1 MIKAKLQESIM
12 TVLKKLGANVEN
24 VEISYPT
31 HSTQGDFS
39 TNVAFKYA
47 RQLNKNPLEF
57 ANEITKLILKES
69 INFLEKVQI
78 EKPGFI
84 NFWIL
89 DSYYLSHL
97 QSIEKEQI
105 KILPLSLGKQKKI
118 MIEFAHPNT
127 HKLFHI
133 GHLRNIS
140 SGESLSRILTVVG
153 NKVIRSNY
161 QGDVGLHIAKC
172 LWQLGKIVKTKGPD
186 LFKKKTLQE
195 KIALLGQAYSSGS
208 KAFEEDAKA
217 KKEIVEVNKMIYEQH
232 GDIISLWKETR
243 QWSLDYFDSIYARV
257 YTKFDRL
264 YFESEFAERGKKIIQ
279 EALKKKILVKSK
291 EAVIFDGKKY
301 GLDTRVFLNALGIPT
316 YEGKELALAEKEFS
330 DFGLLDKCMHVV
342 GPEQNSF
349 FKVTFKVE
357 ELLDP
362 KKYKDK
368 QKHLIGGWVRLKHG
382 KMSSRSGVVVEGQW
396 LIDEAK
402 KKIQEKFNCPGETAE
417 VLAVASVKYS
427 FLKKGISSEIVF
439 DFDESISLDGN
450 SAPYLIYTY
459 VRTKSVLSKVK
470 NIEQF
475 KITNINPEEKALLQ
489 SLHKFPEVV
498 YESAK
503 NFSPSIIANYLYDL
517 AQSYNLFYQKHP
529 ILRASDDLT
538 PFRLVLTKN
547 VGEVLR
553 RGLDL
558 LGIKTVEKM

>member
-31 HSTQGDFS
+31 HSAQGDFS

-78 EKPGFI
+78 EK
-84 NFWIL
+84 
-89 DSYYLSHL
+89 
-97 QSIEKEQI
+97 
-105 KILPLSLGKQKKI
+105 
-118 MIEFAHPNT
+118 
-127 HKLFHI
+127 
-133 GHLRNIS
+133 
-140 SGESLSRILTVVG
+140 
-153 NKVIRSNY
+153 
-161 QGDVGLHIAKC
+161 C

-208 KAFEEDAKA
+208 KAFEEDARA

-402 KKIQEKFNCPGETAE
+402 KKIQEKFNCPDETAE

-439 DFDESISLDGN
+439 DFDESISLDCN
-450 SAPYLIYTY
+450 SAPYLIYT
-459 VRTKSVLSKVK
+459 
-470 NIEQF
+470 
-475 KITNINPEEKALLQ
+475 
-489 SLHKFPEVV
+489 
-498 YESAK
+498 
-503 NFSPSIIANYLYDL
+503 
-517 AQSYNLFYQKHP
+517 
-529 ILRASDDLT
+529 
-538 PFRLVLTKN
+538 
-547 VGEVLR
+547 
-553 RGLDL
+553 
-558 LGIKTVEKM
+558 

>member
-31 HSTQGDFS
+31 HSAQGDFS

-172 LWQLGKIVKTKGPD
+172 LYKVKSQK
-186 LFKKKTLQE
+186 LKVKSLKNLHE
-195 KIALLGQAYSSGS
+195 KI
-208 KAFEEDAKA
+208 
-217 KKEIVEVNKMIYEQH
+217 
-232 GDIISLWKETR
+232 
-243 QWSLDYFDSIYARV
+243 
-257 YTKFDRL
+257 
-264 YFESEFAERGKKIIQ
+264 EF
-279 EALKKKILVKSK
+279 
-291 EAVIFDGKKY
+291 
-301 GLDTRVFLNALGIPT
+301 
-316 YEGKELALAEKEFS
+316 
-330 DFGLLDKCMHVV
+330 
-342 GPEQNSF
+342 
-349 FKVTFKVE
+349 
-357 ELLDP
+357 
-362 KKYKDK
+362 
-368 QKHLIGGWVRLKHG
+368 
-382 KMSSRSGVVVEGQW
+382 
-396 LIDEAK
+396 
-402 KKIQEKFNCPGETAE
+402 
-417 VLAVASVKYS
+417 
-427 FLKKGISSEIVF
+427 
-439 DFDESISLDGN
+439 
-450 SAPYLIYTY
+450 
-459 VRTKSVLSKVK
+459 
-470 NIEQF
+470 
-475 KITNINPEEKALLQ
+475 
-489 SLHKFPEVV
+489 
-498 YESAK
+498 
-503 NFSPSIIANYLYDL
+503 
-517 AQSYNLFYQKHP
+517 
-529 ILRASDDLT
+529 
-538 PFRLVLTKN
+538 
-547 VGEVLR
+547 
-553 RGLDL
+553 
-558 LGIKTVEKM
+558 

>member
-31 HSTQGDFS
+31 HSAQGDFS

-362 KKYKDK
+362 
-368 QKHLIGGWVRLKHG
+368 
-382 KMSSRSGVVVEGQW
+382 
-396 LIDEAK
+396 
-402 KKIQEKFNCPGETAE
+402 EKFNCPGETAE

>member
-208 KAFEEDAKA
+208 KAFEEDARA

-402 KKIQEKFNCPGETAE
+402 KKIQEKFNCPDETAE

-475 KITNINPEEKALLQ
+475 KIRNINPEEKALLQ

>member
-208 KAFEEDAKA
+208 KAFEEDARA

>member
-31 HSTQGDFS
+31 HSAQGDFS

-105 KILPLSLGKQKKI
+105 KI

-195 KIALLGQAYSSGS
+195 KIALLGQA
-208 KAFEEDAKA
+208 
-217 KKEIVEVNKMIYEQH
+217 
-232 GDIISLWKETR
+232 
-243 QWSLDYFDSIYARV
+243 
-257 YTKFDRL
+257 
-264 YFESEFAERGKKIIQ
+264 
-279 EALKKKILVKSK
+279 
-291 EAVIFDGKKY
+291 
-301 GLDTRVFLNALGIPT
+301 
-316 YEGKELALAEKEFS
+316 
-330 DFGLLDKCMHVV
+330 
-342 GPEQNSF
+342 
-349 FKVTFKVE
+349 
-357 ELLDP
+357 
-362 KKYKDK
+362 
-368 QKHLIGGWVRLKHG
+368 
-382 KMSSRSGVVVEGQW
+382 
-396 LIDEAK
+396 
-402 KKIQEKFNCPGETAE
+402 
-417 VLAVASVKYS
+417 
-427 FLKKGISSEIVF
+427 
-439 DFDESISLDGN
+439 
-450 SAPYLIYTY
+450 
-459 VRTKSVLSKVK
+459 
-470 NIEQF
+470 
-475 KITNINPEEKALLQ
+475 
-489 SLHKFPEVV
+489 
-498 YESAK
+498 
-503 NFSPSIIANYLYDL
+503 
-517 AQSYNLFYQKHP
+517 
-529 ILRASDDLT
+529 
-538 PFRLVLTKN
+538 
-547 VGEVLR
+547 
-553 RGLDL
+553 
-558 LGIKTVEKM
+558 